1 MYRLLG
7 LISKWRY
14 NMRGVNWN
22 TPEDNYSKMFWDQNI
37 SQFWTEEE
45 IPVSSDK
52 NAWNELTLAEQK
64 TYKHVLGG
72 LTLLDTNQGGEGMP
86 LILLHTDNLQA
97 KSVLAFM
104 GAMEEIH
111 AKSYSHIF
119 TTLAT
124 DEEINDIFQWVEEH
138 PVLQAK
144 AELISNHYRQLFKLE
159 VTEKEKYMAMA
170 ASVFLESYLF
180 YSGFFYPLY
189 LAGQGKMTASGEI
202 INLILRDE
210 SLHGVFV
217 GLLAQEVF
225 SSFTPKQQ
233 EDIQK
238 ELYDLL
244 YDLYDL
250 EARYSEELY
259 SEIGLEEEVKKFV
272 RYNGN
277 KALMNLGFEPEWGQE
292 QINPIVEN
300 GLKTDTKNHD
310 FFSTK
315 GNGYVKALHVEKLS
329 DDDFIFD
336 V

>member
-1 MYRLLG
+1 
-7 LISKWRY
+7 
-14 NMRGVNWN
+14 MRGVNWN

-52 NAWNELTLAEQK
+52 NTWSELSPEEQK
-64 TYKHVLGG
+64 TYKYVLGG

-86 LILLHTDNLQA
+86 LILLHTENLQA
-97 KSVLAFM
+97 KSVLSFM

-119 TTLAT
+119 TTLAS

-138 PVLQAK
+138 PALQKK
-144 AELISNHYRQLFKLE
+144 AELISEHYRKLFKPE
-159 VTEKEKYMAMA
+159 ASNEEKYLAMA

-210 SLHGVFV
+210 SVHGVFV
-217 GLLAQEVF
+217 GLLAQEIF
-225 SSFTPKQQ
+225 SSFTPEQQ
-233 EDIQK
+233 EDLRK
-238 ELYDLL
+238 NVYDLL
-244 YDLYDL
+244 YNLYEL
-250 EARYSEELY
+250 EVRYSDELY
-259 SEIGLEEEVKKFV
+259 SEIGLAEEVKTFV

-277 KALMNLGFEPEWGQE
+277 KALMNLGFEPVWENE

-315 GNGYVKALHVEKLS
+315 GNGYVKARHVEKLT
-329 DDDFIFD
+329 DEDFTFNF
-336 V
+336 